1 MKQTSDIDIEKQL
14 LYNLKSEVTQLRE
27 KQEKRDEYK
36 KSVKKIYKFENGKK
50 TKHIQVPIEV
60 QPGPGYYDTKEI
72 DRKIQVSFG
81 KNAQRKPLAQ
91 STTPGP
97 MAIQEKDSRLYPE
110 YRQRETQSKVP
121 LY

>member
-60 QPGPGYYDTKEI
+60 QSGPEYYDTKEI

-110 YRQRETQSKVP
+110 YRQRETQSKV
-121 LY
+121 